1 MSLLT
6 PMVAQEIAEEV
17 RAVYQNALIQKG
29 IGTRYES
36 NSSRAALHVH
46 QQYPCESCRG
56 HALDQLTTY

>member
-6 PMVAQEIAEEV
+6 PVVAREIAEEV

-36 NSSRAALHVH
+36 ESSRAALHVH
-46 QQYPCESCRG
+46 DNYPCESCRG
-56 HALDQLTTY
+56 HALDELTSY